1 MYMKHQVLNIEKKKY
16 IQVHIE
22 RNISGTYHI
31 LVEGWI
37 TELEYLSGRVI
48 NTTQLK
54 KTRNK

>member
-1 MYMKHQVLNIEKKKY
+1 MKHQVLKIEKKKY